1 MRKRDTLIEHIRD
14 IMRAKSR
21 IHSLY
26 LKFAVKIRTLLRT
39 RVAQFPSILPV
50 LLKYLFFAILLHFQ
64 CINIRKANK
73 RYADPADLP
82 VTIWV

>member
-26 LKFAVKIRTLLRT
+26 LKFAVKNSDTFANTGCAIPFNFACFAEVSIFRNI
-39 RVAQFPSILPV
+39 VAFSM
-50 LLKYLFFAILLHFQ
+50 Y
-64 CINIRKANK
+64 
-73 RYADPADLP
+73 
-82 VTIWV
+82 